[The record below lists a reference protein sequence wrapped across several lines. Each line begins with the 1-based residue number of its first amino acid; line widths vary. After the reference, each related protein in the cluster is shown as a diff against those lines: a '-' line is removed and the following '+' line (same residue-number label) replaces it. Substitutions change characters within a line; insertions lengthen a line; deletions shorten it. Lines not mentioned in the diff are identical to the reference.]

1 MNYLKEEFE
10 KETFKAEENQDLLAV
25 SKAAAFLRAVKKK
38 KTLAELCNAE
48 EYIEK
53 DLEQI

>member
-25 SKAAAFLRAVKKK
+25 SKAAAFLRAVKEK
-38 KTLAELCNAE
+38 KTLTELCNAE